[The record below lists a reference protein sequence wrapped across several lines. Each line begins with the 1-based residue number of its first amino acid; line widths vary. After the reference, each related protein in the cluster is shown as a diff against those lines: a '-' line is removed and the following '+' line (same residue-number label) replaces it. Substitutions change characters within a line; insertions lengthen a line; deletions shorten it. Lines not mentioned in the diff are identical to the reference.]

1 MILRPHTQLSVLI
14 VSWNTRELTLACL
27 ASLESALEGID
38 ADVVV
43 VDNGSNDG
51 SAAAIAERYE
61 AVRII
66 ENEANRGF
74 AAAVNQGL
82 DYARGEAVLLLNP
95 DAVVGPGVLG
105 PALEHLQEHPRVA
118 ALGCP
123 VTDGSG
129 AVQENPATLPR
140 IGHLV
145 AMTLGL
151 HKSPVATLRPRY
163 LPGSAAAK
171 TEEDVEVL
179 SGCFLLMRRT
189 AIDEVGGFD
198 EGFFVFGEETDWCKR
213 ARDTGWRLDRVDLGG
228 VQHLGSQAANRLN
241 GRRDILLTAGLVRYH
256 RKHGSKLKAAGVWGL
271 LWGFNASRAAL
282 WSLRARLGPTEDRE
296 RRATHF
302 REVLSHYRHVWSLAE
317 GDHAWCKQEVR
328 P

>member
-1 MILRPHTQLSVLI
+1 MILRPHTQLSVVI
-14 VSWNTRELTLACL
+14 VSWNTRDLTLACL
-27 ASLESALEGID
+27 ASLETALEGID

-43 VDNGSNDG
+43 VDNGSRDG
-51 SAAAIAERYE
+51 SAEAIAERYE
-61 AVRII
+61 AVRVLV
-66 ENEANRGF
+66 NETNRGF

-82 DYARGEAVLLLNP
+82 DHSRGDAVLLLNP
-95 DAVVGPGVLG
+95 DAVVGEGVLR
-105 PALEHLQEHPRVA
+105 PALEYLRQNRRVA

-123 VTDGSG
+123 VTDGTG

-140 IGHLV
+140 LGPLV

-151 HKSPVATLRPRY
+151 HKSPLRTLRPKY
-163 LPGSAAAK
+163 LPGAEASLA
-171 TEEDVEVL
+171 EQDVEVL
-179 SGCFLLMRRT
+179 SGCFFMMRRT
-189 AIDEVGGFD
+189 AIEEVGGFD

-228 VQHLGSQAANRLN
+228 VQHLGSQAANKLN

-271 LWGFNASRAAL
+271 LWVFNASRAAL

-317 GDHAWCKQEVR
+317 GDQAWCKQEVR